1 MKIGK
6 GNITINYKKE
16 DDKMEQI
23 KKVTVHA
30 GHNPAGKV
38 ASGAVGILDE
48 SKAARTITK
57 KVIALLKKNGIKAV
71 NCTVNDGVS
80 QNDVLK
86 KICVKCN
93 AQANVDLNIAI
104 HFNSGV
110 GDSKGNGKTTGTEVF
125 VRPVSGDDT
134 KLTKTLKTDKGDVA
148 SRVCRQMEKL
158 GFKNR
163 GVKSSNSLYV
173 LNHTKAPAILIEVCF
188 VDDQDDVKLYR
199 KDKDA
204 VAKAIVKAVLNHN
217 KKVGGEL

>member
-1 MKIGK
+1 
-6 GNITINYKKE
+6 
-16 DDKMEQI
+16 MEKI

-30 GHNPAGKV
+30 GHNPAGKT
-38 ASGAVGILDE
+38 AHGAVEILDE

-57 KVIALLKKNGIKAV
+57 KVIALLQGNGIKAV
-71 NCTVNDGVS
+71 NCTVNNGVS

-86 KICVKCN
+86 KICAKCN
-93 AQANVDLNIAI
+93 AQANVDLNISI
-104 HFNSGV
+104 HFNSGA

-125 VRPVSGDDT
+125 VRPASGDDA

-148 SRVCRQMEKL
+148 RRVCNQMEKL

-163 GVKSSNSLYV
+163 GVKSSTSLYV

-188 VDDQDDVKLYR
+188 ADDKDDAKLYR

-204 VAKAIVKAVLNHN
+204 VAKASLKAVLNH
-217 KKVGGEL
+217 